1 MNQYIRNW
9 EDVPLYMDLS
19 TAGEIV
25 GLNPNYLSILARK
38 HKFPAF
44 KIGDSWRVD
53 RDELLCYIERRKQ
66 EHRGMGKPFV
76 SI

>member
-1 MNQYIRNW
+1 MKDDIRSW
-9 EDVPLYMDLS
+9 DEAPLFMSLS
-19 TAGEIV
+19 TAGKIV
-25 GLNPNYLSILARK
+25 GLNANYLSVLVRK
-38 HKFPAF
+38 NQVPAF